1 MEMCGIINVVI
12 KMKFDKIDNP
22 EKLLEFMSEN
32 IKYGFVGKNGKVY
45 NNQNSEDLNDWY
57 EQCLVQT
64 GDQVLK
70 TKVGTCWDQ
79 VEMERLWFEK
89 RNYEIKTIFIWFEV
103 NYGNDYPTHTFLL
116 YQKNGKW
123 YWFENSFEAC
133 RGIHEFNT
141 IEEAIE
147 CVKTRQLEYAISIG
161 VAKQEDKEF
170 LKDYEYSKLVSP
182 LNVDEYINH
191 VTTSVDK
198 KQL

>member
-1 MEMCGIINVVI
+1 MD
-12 KMKFDKIDNP
+12 FDKINSP
-22 EKLLEFMSEN
+22 QELLNFMSNN

-45 NNQNSEDLNDWY
+45 NNQNSEDWNDWY

-64 GDQVLK
+64 GEQVLN

-79 VEMERLWFEK
+79 VELERLWFENN
-89 RNYEIKTIFIWFEV
+89 NYEIKTIFIWFEV
-103 NYGNDYPTHTFLL
+103 DYENNYPTHSFLL
-116 YQKNGKW
+116 YKNNNKW
-123 YWFENSFEAC
+123 YWFENSFESC

-141 IEEAIE
+141 IEEAVE

-161 VAKQEDKEF
+161 VAKHEDKDF
-170 LKDYEYSKLVSP
+170 IKDYEYSKLVSP
-182 LNVDEYINH
+182 FNVDEYINH